1 MAVHILQVFPPL
13 DDNNIHTMINTIIL
27 NTGFN
32 QLTFFFTIY
41 IICII
46 PILGGWSENGDTF
59 VVKDVK
65 VTVEI
70 KFCK

>member
-1 MAVHILQVFPPL
+1 MATHILQVFPPL
-13 DDNNIHTMINTIIL
+13 DDNNIHTMINIIML
-27 NTGFN
+27 NTRFN
-32 QLTFFFTIY
+32 DLTYSFTIY
-41 IICII
+41 II

-59 VVKDVK
+59 IVKDVK